1 MQSIYISILFGVLG
15 GSVRALI
22 GLLKYYEK
30 NIKHKKIRFG
40 YLTFSLLV
48 AAAVGA
54 FAGALEQGDWRLAI
68 LSGYV
73 WTDFLEGIYKI
84 KQEEGLEI

>member
-1 MQSIYISILFGVLG
+1 MSLILISILYGILG
-15 GSVRALI
+15 GLVRALI
-22 GLLKYYEK
+22 GLLKYYGK

-40 YLTFSLLV
+40 YLTFSLVV

-54 FAGALEQGDWRLAI
+54 FAGALEHGDWRLAI

-73 WTDFLEGIYKI
+73 WTDFLEGVYKI